1 MPLPAL
7 PKGFWRTQLR
17 QWHWISSALCLTG
30 LLLFAATG
38 FTLNHATSLEAK
50 PVTTR
55 VEKVLPAD
63 IRAHLGE
70 AKDKAPL
77 PADLAAAVRAL
88 TGAEVG
94 QHPAEVEDDIFVDIP
109 GPGVDASVTIDRD
122 SGHVIYER
130 TSRGVIAVL
139 NDLHKG
145 RNAGPVWSL
154 FIDVLAIACVLFAV
168 TGLGLLWVYARGRR
182 ITWPLVAAG
191 LVLPLLL
198 YLLFVHL

>member
-7 PKGFWRTQLR
+7 SKGFWRTQLR

-38 FTLNHATSLEAK
+38 FTLNHATAFEAK
-50 PVTTR
+50 PQTTR
-55 VEKVLPAD
+55 VEKTLPAE
-63 IRAHLGE
+63 IRARLGE
-70 AKDKAPL
+70 IKDKAPL
-77 PADLAAAVRAL
+77 PADLAAAVCAA

-94 QHPAEVEDDIFVDIP
+94 RHPAEVEDDIFVDLP

-122 SGHVIYER
+122 SGHVTYER
-130 TSRGVIAVL
+130 TTRGVIAVL

-145 RNAGPVWSL
+145 RNAEPVWGL
-154 FIDVLAIACVLFAV
+154 FIDALAMACVLFAL

-182 ITWPLVAAG
+182 ITWPLAAAG